1 MRVVFA
7 GTPAFAASALQALID
22 AHFDVA
28 LVLTQPDRPAGRGLR
43 TSFSAVKQLALTH
56 GLTIDQP
63 SSLRGEELLARLRT
77 SGAQAMVVAAYGLIL
92 PAAVLSLFPIGCINI
107 HASLLPRWRG
117 AAPIQRAILASD
129 RETGIS
135 IMRMDQ
141 GLDTGPVYL
150 TEALPILPDD
160 TAGSL
165 HDRLA
170 CLGARCIVDA
180 LPRIEQGVLVSVPQ
194 PSDGATYAQKVTKAE
209 AAIDWRREA
218 YTVDRQVR
226 AFNPVPGA
234 YSALGDTTVKIWRV
248 QPSADGQGDP
258 GLIMRAGETGI
269 DVACG
274 RGMVKILELQQASA
288 KRLSAAEYARGAS
301 PLVGQRFE
309 S

>member
-28 LVLTQPDRPAGRGLR
+28 LVLTQPDRAAGRGLR
-43 TSFSAVKQLALTH
+43 TSSSAVKQLALKH

-63 SSLRGEELLARLRT
+63 SSLAGEEILARLRT
-77 SGAQAMVVAAYGLIL
+77 SRAQVMVVAAYGLIL
-92 PAAVLSLFPIGCINI
+92 PAAVLVLFPTGCINI

-117 AAPIQRAILASD
+117 AAPIQRAILAAD

-170 CLGARCIVDA
+170 QLGARCVVDA
-180 LPRIEQGVLVSVPQ
+180 LPQIERGVLVSAPQ
-194 PSDGATYAQKVTKAE
+194 PSDGATYARKVTKQE

-218 YTVDRQVR
+218 STVDRQVR

-234 YSALGDTTVKIWRV
+234 YSALGHTTVKIWRV
-248 QPSADGQGDP
+248 QPSEGGQGDP
-258 GLIMRAGETGI
+258 GLIMRAGEGGI

-274 RGMVKILELQQASA
+274 LGMVKILELQQAGG
-288 KRLSAAEYARGAS
+288 KRLLAAEFARGAS

>member
-7 GTPAFAASALQALID
+7 GTPAFAASALQSLID

-28 LVLTQPDRPAGRGLR
+28 LVLTRPDRPAGRGLR
-43 TSFSAVKQLALTH
+43 TSFSVVKQLALKH
-56 GLTIDQP
+56 GLTVDQP
-63 SSLRGEELLARLRT
+63 LSLRDGDVVKRLMT

-92 PAAVLSLFPIGCINI
+92 PAAVLDLFPIGCINI

-117 AAPIQRAILASD
+117 AAPIQRAILAAD

-141 GLDTGPVYL
+141 GLDTGPIYL

-170 CLGARCIVDA
+170 RLGARCIVDTLPEIERGA
-180 LPRIEQGVLVSVPQ
+180 LAPVPQ
-194 PSDGATYAQKVTKAE
+194 TSDGVTYAQKVTKQE
-209 AAIDWRREA
+209 AAIDWGREA
-218 YTVDRQVR
+218 SKVDRQVR

-234 YSALGDTTVKIWRV
+234 YSALGHTLVKIWRV
-248 QPSADGQGDP
+248 QPSEDGHGDP
-258 GLIMRAGETGI
+258 GLIMRAGEDGI

-274 RGMVKILELQQASA
+274 RGRVKILELQQAGG
-288 KRLSAAEYARGAS
+288 KRLLAAEFARGAP